1 MLGLFG
7 IFKFIQVYKNN
18 LWNTLSRKTAQQEG
32 RTNNDNEDVG
42 EKMHLTQVEEYE
54 YLFISTESVT
64 LKTNYKEEGFEDLDY
79 LEPDIF
85 TD

>member
-1 MLGLFG
+1 
-7 IFKFIQVYKNN
+7 
-18 LWNTLSRKTAQQEG
+18 
-32 RTNNDNEDVG
+32 
-42 EKMHLTQVEEYE
+42 MHLTQVEEYE

-85 TD
+85 PD